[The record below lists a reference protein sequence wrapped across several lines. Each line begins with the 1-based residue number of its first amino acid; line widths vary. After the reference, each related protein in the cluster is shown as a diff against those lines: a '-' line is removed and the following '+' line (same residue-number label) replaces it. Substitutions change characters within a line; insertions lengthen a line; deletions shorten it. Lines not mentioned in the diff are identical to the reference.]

1 MSILRRTKQ
10 INWLKSN
17 ISIMYLTS
25 LVATLTNF
33 LKEISLQ
40 NYTTT
45 TLEQNK
51 YTLVR
56 APFSSSLI
64 SFCQHALRE
73 KIPSKTTALFH
84 FRQFL
89 VKYSNA
95 WFIIKCIFFSKLV

>member
-1 MSILRRTKQ
+1 MKQ
-10 INWLKSN
+10 INRLKSN

-40 NYTTT
+40 NHTTA

-64 SFCQHALRE
+64 SFCQHTLRE

-84 FRQFL
+84 FCQFL
-89 VKYSNA
+89 VKYSNTC
-95 WFIIKCIFFSKLV
+95 FRIKCIFFSKLV